1 MDSTLMEAGIQEF
14 AALASMTGIEAADF
28 RSAYHER
35 YETGRR
41 LRIWVNL
48 STTYSEEY
56 LNLDRWSIF
65 LEDQDGNQFAPS
77 RVSQGPV
84 KKRTPAGGGGQTG
97 FNPFMDPVHS
107 KVIEL
112 FFDRIQYG
120 GEPLSRPGDQAFKLV
135 ILEWGKKDRA
145 EGEWR
150 LDIL

>member
-1 MDSTLMEAGIQEF
+1 
-14 AALASMTGIEAADF
+14 
-28 RSAYHER
+28 
-35 YETGRR
+35 
-41 LRIWVNL
+41 
-48 STTYSEEY
+48 
-56 LNLDRWSIF
+56 
-65 LEDQDGNQFAPS
+65 
-77 RVSQGPV
+77 
-84 KKRTPAGGGGQTG
+84 
-97 FNPFMDPVHS
+97 MDPVHS